1 MQDSHFGFMK
11 REVMVTRRGQ
21 TTIPTEVRRKL
32 GIEEG
37 SKLLVEVEGQ
47 KVIFTK
53 VPSLF
58 DLAGTSKLSREEAF
72 RRLDEMRE
80 ED

>member
-1 MQDSHFGFMK
+1 MAK
-11 REVMVTRRGQ
+11 EVVVTRRGQ

-37 SKLLVEVEGQ
+37 SKLKVEVEDH
-47 KVIFTK
+47 KVILTK
-53 VPSLF
+53 IPSLF
-58 DLAGTSKLSREEAF
+58 DLAGTSELSKEEAF
-72 RRLDEMRE
+72 KQLDKMRE

>member
-1 MQDSHFGFMK
+1 
-11 REVMVTRRGQ
+11 MVTRRGQ
-21 TTIPTEVRRKL
+21 TTIPTEIRREL

-47 KVIFTK
+47 KVILTK

-58 DLAGTSKLSREEAF
+58 DLAGTSELSTEEAF
-72 RRLDEMRE
+72 RQLDSMRE
-80 ED
+80 EE

>member
-1 MQDSHFGFMK
+1 MAK
-11 REVMVTRRGQ
+11 EVVVTRRGQ
-21 TTIPTEVRRKL
+21 TTIPTEIRRKL

-37 SKLLVEVEGQ
+37 SKLKVEMEGQ
-47 KVIFTK
+47 KVILTK

-58 DLAGTSKLSREEAF
+58 DLAGTSELSREEAF
-72 RRLDEMRE
+72 MRLDKMRE

>member
-1 MQDSHFGFMK
+1 MTK
-11 REVMVTRRGQ
+11 EVVVTRRGQ
-21 TTIPTEVRRKL
+21 TTIPTEIRRKL

-37 SKLLVEVEGQ
+37 SKLKVEVEGH
-47 KVIFTK
+47 KVVLTK

-58 DLAGTSKLSREEAF
+58 DLAGTSELSKEEAF
-72 RRLDEMRE
+72 KQLDGMRE

>member
-1 MQDSHFGFMK
+1 MTK
-11 REVMVTRRGQ
+11 EVVVTRRGQ

-37 SKLLVEVEGQ
+37 SKLRVEVEGNR
-47 KVIFTK
+47 VIFSK
-53 VPSLF
+53 VQSLF
-58 DLAGTSKLSREEAF
+58 DLAGTSELSREEAF
-72 RRLDEMRE
+72 KRLDKMRE